1 MRHSNV
7 NPEHYK
13 LGRVEVIDLAESLSF
28 NRGNV
33 VKYVARAGVKNPATE
48 LEDLEK
54 AQWYLSREIANAK
67 LRQGARDA
75 TVRD

>member
-1 MRHSNV
+1 MPHSNV
-7 NPEHYK
+7 SPAHYK
-13 LGRVEVIDLAESLSF
+13 FGGVEVIDLAESLSF

-54 AQWYLSREIANAK
+54 AQWYLSREIENAK

-75 TVRD
+75 TLRD